1 MSPRGSSDE
10 SKPDIYVGLLF
21 VSMAALLIAMIF
33 LLLELSQYQFKFPS

>member
-1 MSPRGSSDE
+1 MSQRGSSDE

-33 LLLELSQYQFKFPS
+33 LLFELTQYGFEFPK